1 MPVMARS
8 RRCSL
13 PTTSMASKKS
23 KLEALAEL
31 KRARQ
36 GGGRQYKVCA
46 LFLPRPVI
54 HPRFQDDED
63 VQIYDEVSE
72 DKYKSIVRG
81 RLQRDDFVVDDG
93 VDGYMDNGMDDFEEA
108 ERYDSEEERDQ
119 RKKKSKS
126 ALRCTT

>member
-1 MPVMARS
+1 
-8 RRCSL
+8 
-13 PTTSMASKKS
+13 MASKKS